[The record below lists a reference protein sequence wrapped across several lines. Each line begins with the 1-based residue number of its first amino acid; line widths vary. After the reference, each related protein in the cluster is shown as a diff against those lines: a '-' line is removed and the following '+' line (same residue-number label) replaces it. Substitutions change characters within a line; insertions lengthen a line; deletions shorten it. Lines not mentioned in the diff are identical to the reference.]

1 MLKKQLLEKAGRD
14 KEIFPLSF
22 GQKALYFLNINS
34 PESHAY
40 NVAFTTRI
48 VSKLNTDAL
57 KKAFQL
63 LINRHSSLRTNFKII
78 DGKPVQEVHGYKEI
92 FFEIIDS
99 SGYDE
104 EKLIE
109 KVSHANQIPF
119 DLEKDSLFK
128 VYLFKISEENFVLLI
143 SMHHIVS
150 DGWSL
155 GIMFDEIIK
164 LYESIGEQN
173 SLPALQTKYPD
184 YIKALNEF
192 TETETGLKQR
202 KYWEEE
208 LSGEL
213 PNLNLPTDKPRP
225 AIQSFNGATEY
236 FTLGKNLIEGLKE
249 ISKKEGTTFFVTL
262 LSVYQIFLS
271 KYTGQSDII
280 TGLPTA
286 GRNMTQF
293 ENLIGYFINPVALR
307 SNVTGE
313 TSYKEFLN
321 QTKKKVL
328 GAISN
333 QDFPFALIVEKL
345 LHKRDP
351 SRSPVFQTFFGLQKV
366 QHNNEMQEMIIPG
379 NKNVRVNWGKLLLES
394 FTISQQEGQFDLTA
408 EFSEGKN
415 IFSGAFKYNTD
426 LFHPNTAK
434 QMVRHFKNL
443 IEEVV
448 SNPDRSISKLLLLS
462 KEESDLILYKWNE
475 TNFKYDDFD
484 CMHKLIEKQ
493 TSQTPDS
500 VAVVFEDESLTYK
513 KLNRRANRLANYL
526 HKLGVKPGSLTGI
539 CMERSADMVISIL
552 GVLKAG
558 GAYVPIDP
566 SYPKNRIEFMI
577 NDSSAKILITQKS
590 LLDILP
596 DNLSGL
602 VLIDEQSDVINKES
616 DADCDS
622 KVTLKDLAYVIY
634 TSGSTGTPKGVT
646 IRHDSLANHMLW
658 MKSVFGFDSSD
669 SVLQKTPFS
678 FDASVWE
685 FYLPLIIGGKLV
697 MAKPEGHMDT
707 AYLRDSIIKNNI
719 TIIQLVPS
727 LLRMLLNEPGIEDC
741 KYLKYVF
748 CGGEALS
755 FELKEKLFDKLD
767 VSFYNFYGPTE
778 ATIDSVYYKC
788 ERNSTNKII
797 PIGKPVYNTQAYVL
811 DKYLNPVPVGVAGEL
826 ILGGIDI
833 AEGYLNNLELT
844 NEKFIDDIF
853 LSKVGS
859 KLYKTGDLAKFLP
872 DGNIEFLGRVDQQ
885 VKLRGFR
892 IEPGEIESKLLQHEN
907 VSEATVIV
915 REDKPGN
922 QRLAAYI
929 VTKDPEAISSNEYK
943 NYLRASLPE
952 YMIPAVFVELDK
964 LPLTPNGKID
974 KKSLPVPEFLKADE
988 KAFVAPKLPAEEILA
1003 GIWSEVLGLEKVGV
1017 NDNFFELGGDSIISI
1032 QIISKANQMGI
1043 KLTPRQ
1049 IFQYQTIAELSGVFN
1064 YVKTT
1069 DDEQKVITGDVQL
1082 TPVQKWFFEQN
1093 MTEPN
1098 HYNHSVL
1105 LKVPKNINEKY
1116 LEEVITELIKQHDA
1130 LRLKFSKDGTN
1141 WKQVNN
1147 GIDNKPAFTVEDF
1160 SKIPS
1165 DEIDS
1170 EMGKNISTLQT
1181 TFNLE
1186 EGLLIRVRLYK
1197 TNPDNQNRL
1206 LIIIHHLS
1214 VDGISWRIILEDIY
1228 NAYRQLSNGE
1238 KINFQPKTTS
1248 FKEWGNLLTEY
1259 ADSEKLVS
1267 EKEYWLSV
1275 FEPVIKPIPADN
1287 LSVKNEN
1294 TVASFDTVTSEL
1306 DEQYTLSLLKD
1317 VPKAYNTKINDIL
1330 LTALVLA
1337 YESWSKESKLLINL
1351 EGHGREDLFETADLS
1366 RTVGWFTSMFPVV
1379 LKLPDKENTG
1389 STIKTIKENL
1399 RQIPDNGIGFG
1410 VLKYLNNDNEI
1421 REKFNSLPKPE
1432 ILFNYLGQMNENIGP
1447 ESDWRIGKRII
1458 VLDQSKKDLRHHVL
1472 EINIIIVNNKLKM
1485 DFSFSK
1491 NIHNRETIET
1501 FSKMFTDELKHI
1513 IDHCITSEET
1523 GYTPSDFS
1531 EAGIDQSDLDNI
1543 LANLK

>member
-1 MLKKQLLEKAGRD
+1 MLEKAGRD
-14 KEIFPLSF
+14 REIFPLSF
-22 GQKALYFLNINS
+22 GQKALYFLNVNS

-40 NVAFTTRI
+40 NVAFTVRI
-48 VSKLNTDAL
+48 VSELNTDAL
-57 KKAFQL
+57 KKAFQI
-63 LINRHSSLRTNFKII
+63 LINRHSSLRTNYKII

-92 FFEIIDS
+92 FFEIIDA
-99 SGYDE
+99 SGYNE
-104 EKLIE
+104 TQLIE
-109 KVSHANQIPF
+109 KVTQTNQIPF

-128 VYLFKISEENFVLLI
+128 VYLFKISDENFVLLI

-155 GIMFDEIIK
+155 GILFDEIIK
-164 LYESIGEQN
+164 LYESTGGQN
-173 SLPALQTKYPD
+173 TLPALQTKYPD
-184 YIKALNEF
+184 YIKALDEF
-192 TETETGLKQR
+192 TKTEIGLKQR
-202 KYWEEE
+202 EYWEKE

-236 FTLGKNLIEGLKE
+236 FTLEKYLTEGLKE
-249 ISKKEGTTFFVTL
+249 ISKSEGTTFFVTL

-313 TSYKEFLN
+313 TSFKEFLN

-333 QDFPFALIVEKL
+333 QDFPFALIVERL

-379 NKNVRVNWGKLLLES
+379 NKGVRVNWGKLLLES

-408 EFSEGKN
+408 EFAEGKN
-415 IFSGAFKYNTD
+415 LFSGAFKYNTD
-426 LFHPNTAK
+426 LFHAASVK

-443 IEEVV
+443 IEEIVN
-448 SNPDRSISKLLLLS
+448 NPGRNISEFQLLS
-462 KEESDLILYKWNE
+462 KDESDLILYKWNE
-475 TNFKYDDFD
+475 TDFKYDNFD
-484 CMHKLIEKQ
+484 CIHKLFENQSNK
-493 TSQTPDS
+493 TPDS
-500 VAVVFEDESLTYK
+500 VAVIFENESLTYK
-513 KLNRRANRLANYL
+513 ELNKRSNKLANYL

-539 CMERSADMVISIL
+539 CMERSAEMVISIL

-577 NDSSAKILITQKS
+577 NDSDAKILITQKT

-596 DNLSGL
+596 ENLSGL
-602 VLIDEQSDVINKES
+602 VLIDEHADNINKES
-616 DADCDS
+616 DADCES

-634 TSGSTGTPKGVT
+634 TSGSTGTPKGVM

-669 SVLQKTPFS
+669 NVLQKTPFS

-685 FYLPLIIGGKLV
+685 FYLPLITGGKLV

-741 KYLKYVF
+741 INLKSVF
-748 CGGEALS
+748 CGGEALT
-755 FELKEKLFDKLD
+755 FELREKLFEKLN
-767 VSFYNFYGPTE
+767 VNFYNLYGPTE

-788 ERNSTNKII
+788 ERDSENKII
-797 PIGKPVYNTQAYVL
+797 PIGKPVYNTQSYVL

-833 AEGYLNNLELT
+833 AEGYLNNPELT
-844 NEKFIDDIF
+844 KEKFIDDIF
-853 LSKVGS
+853 LNKEGS

-892 IEPGEIESKLLQHEN
+892 IEPGEIESKLLQHKN
-907 VSEATVIV
+907 VSEATIIV

-929 VTKDPEAISSNEYK
+929 VTKDADAISSNEYK

-952 YMIPAVFVELDK
+952 YMIPAVFVELEK
-964 LPLTPNGKID
+964 LPLTPNGKVD
-974 KKSLPVPEFLKADE
+974 KKSLPVPEFSKADDNT
-988 KAFVAPKLPAEEILA
+988 FVAPKLPAEEILA
-1003 GIWSEVLGLEKVGV
+1003 GIWSEVLGLDKVGV

-1049 IFQYQTIAELSGVFN
+1049 IFRYQTVAELSGVIN
-1064 YVKTT
+1064 YVKAT
-1069 DDEQKVITGDVQL
+1069 DDEQKVITGEVKL

-1093 MTEPN
+1093 LTEPN

-1105 LKVPKNINEKY
+1105 LKVPKDINEKY
-1116 LEEVITELIKQHDA
+1116 LGEIISELIKHHDA
-1130 LRLKFSKDGTN
+1130 LRLKFIKEGTN
-1141 WKQVNN
+1141 WKQINDGINN
-1147 GIDNKPAFTVEDF
+1147 KQVFSVEDF
-1160 SKIPS
+1160 SEIPS
-1165 DEIDS
+1165 DKINFEI
-1170 EMGKNISTLQT
+1170 EKNISLLQT
-1181 TFNLE
+1181 SFKQE
-1186 EGLLIRVRLYK
+1186 EGTLIRVSLYK
-1197 TNPDNQNRL
+1197 TNPENENRL
-1206 LIIIHHLS
+1206 LIIIHHLC
-1214 VDGISWRIILEDIY
+1214 VDGISWRVILEDIY

-1238 KINFQPKTTS
+1238 KIKFQPKTTS
-1248 FKEWGNLLTEY
+1248 FKEWSNLLTEY
-1259 ADSEKLVS
+1259 ADSEKLIS
-1267 EKEYWLSV
+1267 EKEYWLSI
-1275 FEPVIKPIPADN
+1275 FETAIKPIPADN
-1287 LSVKNEN
+1287 LSGKNEN
-1294 TVASFDTVTSEL
+1294 TVASLDTISSEL
-1306 DEQYTLSLLKD
+1306 DEQYTQSLLKD
-1317 VPKAYNTKINDIL
+1317 VSKAYNTKINDIL
-1330 LTALVLA
+1330 LTALSLA
-1337 YESWSKESKLLINL
+1337 YENWSKENKLLINL

-1366 RTVGWFTSMFPVV
+1366 RTVGWFTSIFPVV
-1379 LKLPDKENTG
+1379 LKLTDKENTG
-1389 STIKTIKENL
+1389 STIKSIKENL

-1410 VLKYLNNDNEI
+1410 VLKYLNKDKGTHDE
-1421 REKFNSLPKPE
+1421 FNSLPKPE
-1432 ILFNYLGQMNENIGP
+1432 ILFNYLGQMNENIGSEP
-1447 ESDWRIGKRII
+1447 DWRIGKRTI
-1458 VLDQSKKDLRHHVL
+1458 VLDQSKKDFRHHVL
-1472 EINIIIVNNKLKM
+1472 EINIIIVNNKLKT

-1491 NIHNRETIET
+1491 NIHNRETIVS
-1501 FSKMFTDELKHI
+1501 FSKMFEDELKRI
-1513 IDHCITSEET
+1513 IDHCLISEET